1 MAFLYKEAIFA
12 NNLGEYPM
20 KIERSKVI
28 SFAITVAIF
37 GVASVYLLGVPKE
50 FPSFDFVKEIFAKKE
65 DKPLKKK
72 SPPKVKSKGKVGRA
86 IDAFNGV
93 NVYYNGRVSNIQ
105 GRNVTADGY
114 NLGLK
119 YQCVE
124 FVKRYY
130 YEFYNHKMP
139 DSYGNAKDFFSPAIE
154 DGQINPAR
162 NLRQFSNPSKSRPKV
177 GDLLIFGPTP
187 YNKFGHVAIISK
199 VERQRLQIIQQ
210 NPGSNN
216 PSRQWFPL
224 EKKGTRHFI
233 NHQYVSGWLRRS

>member
-1 MAFLYKEAIFA
+1 MNLFSPSFLRRR
-12 NNLGEYPM
+12 LM
-20 KIERSKVI
+20 KVDRSKFI
-28 SFAITVAIF
+28 AFIITAAIF
-37 GVASVYLLGVPKE
+37 GGIFGYVFGIPENIPA
-50 FPSFDFVKEIFAKKE
+50 FDE
-65 DKPLKKK
+65 
-72 SPPKVKSKGKVGRA
+72 VKSWFSKSDKKTTKTKKPPSVKSSGEVGRV
-86 IDAFNGV
+86 IDTFNGV
-93 NVYYNGRVSNIQ
+93 DIYYNGRVANIQ

-130 YEFYNHKMP
+130 YEYYNHKMP
-139 DSYGNAKDFFSPAIE
+139 DSYGNAKDFYSYAIE

-187 YNKFGHVAIISK
+187 FNKFGHVGIISK
-199 VERQRLQIIQQ
+199 VERDRIQIAQQ

-216 PSRQWFPL
+216 PSRQWFNL
-224 EKKGTRHFI
+224 EKRGSQSYI
-233 NHQYVSGWLRRS
+233 NHQYVLGWLRKS